1 MFNVFTRVFS
11 TTKNDKVIKKIIK
24 YQNKIKNLIIENN
37 IPMTGYSYSYSFHEK
52 KINDKNFNEKENITD
67 KNTKITIENE

>member
-1 MFNVFTRVFS
+1 MLKVFTRVFS
-11 TTKNDKVIKKIIK
+11 TTKNDKIMKKIIK

-37 IPMTGYSYSYSFHEK
+37 IPMTGYSYTYSFH
-52 KINDKNFNEKENITD
+52 DKNFNKKENIID